1 MIEYV
6 DHMGNDLSV
15 VNAARVSMGKRKD
28 AFDDKDAKL
37 IRYLVKNGHWSPFR
51 HVSLS
56 VRVECPIF
64 IERQWFKHQI
74 GCTANSIS
82 GRYVTYEE
90 SHWTPATF
98 RKAAP
103 NVKQGSSDETLKNDT
118 HTLAAHIYETACKR
132 SFDAYHSLLSIG
144 VCKEQARA
152 VLPLA
157 TFTQFI
163 FTASLQAW
171 WNFYRQRSDAH
182 AQAEIR
188 VYADALDQLIVNYF
202 PVCWNAFKEN
212 AQ

>member
-6 DHMGNDLSV
+6 NHMGSDLAV
-15 VNAARVSMGKRKD
+15 VNAARVSFGKHKETLD
-28 AFDDKDAKL
+28 ESDTKL
-37 IRYLVKNGHWSPFR
+37 IRYLVKHGHWSPFR

-64 IERQWFKHQI
+64 VERQWFKHQV
-74 GCTANSIS
+74 GCAANSIS
-82 GRYVTYEE
+82 GRYVAFDEHY
-90 SHWTPATF
+90 WTPEMF

-103 NVKQGSSDETLKNDT
+103 NVKQGSSSAVLTSTDEASAVVAYE
-118 HTLAAHIYETACKR
+118 LAMVTAFR
-132 SFDAYHSLLSIG
+132 SYTALLDLG

-188 VYADALDQLIVNYF
+188 VYADALDTLIAPLF
-202 PVCWNAFKEN
+202 PVSWNAFKEN

>member
-6 DHMGNDLSV
+6 SHMGDDLTV
-15 VNAARVSMGKRKD
+15 VNAARVSMGKNKD
-28 AFDDKDAKL
+28 ALEGKDEKL
-37 IRYLVKNGHWSPFR
+37 IRYLVKHGHWSPFR
-51 HVSLS
+51 HAVLS
-56 VRVECPIF
+56 VRVECPVF

-74 GCTANSIS
+74 GCAANSIS
-82 GRYVTYEE
+82 GRYVEYEE
-90 SHWTPATF
+90 HYWTPETF

-103 NVKQGSSDETLKNDT
+103 NVKQGSSDEVFEGWQ
-118 HTLAAHIYETACKR
+118 HEAARYVYEKACQNA
-132 SFDAYHSLLSIG
+132 FQCYYQLLGLG

-171 WNFYRQRSDAH
+171 WNFYRQRSDPH

-188 VYADALDQLIVNYF
+188 VYADALDQLIVQYF
-202 PVCWNAFKEN
+202 PVSWNAFKEN